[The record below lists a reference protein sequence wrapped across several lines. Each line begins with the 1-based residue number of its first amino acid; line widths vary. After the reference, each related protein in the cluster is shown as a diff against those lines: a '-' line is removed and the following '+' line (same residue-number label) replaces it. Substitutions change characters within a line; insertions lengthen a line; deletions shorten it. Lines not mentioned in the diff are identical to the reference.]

1 MICAMIIKAIRFR
14 TRSSVNRLIS
24 HLKNGIDN
32 DAVTF
37 LTGTAADISDMH
49 SDALAKRST
58 YSIRHWIVSPHEATT
73 RDQMREVVTMLA
85 EEFHFD
91 ASRAVII
98 EHQKPRA
105 TSDAHFTHWHVLV
118 GEIDPASGKVLRCS
132 FDRIIHELVARWSEF
147 KFGHRFVQG
156 VHTKSVIAGLRKRG
170 ASEVAEFIERELD
183 EAEPPSREAF
193 THAQHQAKKRA
204 GADLP
209 AVRQAV
215 KQAMTTA
222 TTVAGLEASLAASSL
237 LIAAGDKRDTWI
249 VTDEHGECI
258 GSLVRLSGMK
268 KTEIDRIM
276 RGASDEPAN
285 YKRVTRT
292 SNSSRSASYSQPAAA
307 AKRPAN
313 TRPRSPHSDTGQNSG
328 SARKCV
334 EPDRAFES
342 EIGLPQAVALSS
354 VGWFAGL
361 ERNRDKLSL
370 LLGKA
375 NMLAM
380 SSEER
385 IAANLWEME
394 EQARFDFNRT
404 VPVFAYSEKTTRLRT
419 EVAAIEKSVAK
430 KWDTLF
436 VAEQRL
442 GKARRPRWW
451 HYLLGIAFILERQQR
466 QLGSAVQQA
475 SDELRNCNSDLE
487 AVKSKLVRQEVQDK
501 EQHSALVQDIAKRKE
516 AAGPVLNQV
525 AAANEI
531 IRQHPSMALCGI
543 DFILA
548 QARVRVRDQQRV
560 EEKKVKNDL
569 DSRRFGF
576 GP

>member
-1 MICAMIIKAIRFR
+1 M
-14 TRSSVNRLIS
+14 
-24 HLKNGIDN
+24 
-32 DAVTF
+32 
-37 LTGTAADISDMH
+37 
-49 SDALAKRST
+49 
-58 YSIRHWIVSPHEATT
+58 
-73 RDQMREVVTMLA
+73 
-85 EEFHFD
+85 
-91 ASRAVII
+91 
-98 EHQKPRA
+98 
-105 TSDAHFTHWHVLV
+105 LV

-170 ASEVAEFIERELD
+170 ASEVAKVIERELG

-209 AVRQAV
+209 TVRQAV

-222 TTVAGLEASLAASSL
+222 TTLAGLEASLAASSL
-237 LIAAGDKRDTWI
+237 LVAAGDKRDTWI

-276 RGASDEPAN
+276 RGASDEPATD
-285 YKRVTRT
+285 KRDNRT
-292 SNSSRSASYSQPAAA
+292 SNSSRSASYSQPVAA

-313 TRPRSPHSDTGQNSG
+313 TQPRSPHSDTGQNPG
-328 SARKCV
+328 SAGKRV
-334 EPDRAFES
+334 EPDRALES
-342 EIGLPQAVALSS
+342 EIGLPQVVVLSPVA
-354 VGWFAGL
+354 WFAGL
-361 ERNRDKLSL
+361 ERSKDKLSL

-380 SSEER
+380 PSEER
-385 IAANLWEME
+385 IAANLWELE

-404 VPVFAYSEKTTRLRT
+404 VPVFAYSERTTRLRT

-436 VAEQRL
+436 DAEQRL

-451 HYLLGIAFILERQQR
+451 HYLLGIAFVLERQQR
-466 QLGSAVQQA
+466 QLASAVQQA
-475 SDELRNCNSDLE
+475 SDELKNCSSDLE
-487 AVKSKLVRQEVQDK
+487 AVKSKLVRQEVHDK
-501 EQHSALVQDIAKRKE
+501 EQHAALVQDIAKRKE

-531 IRQHPSMALCGI
+531 IRQHPPMALCGLN
-543 DFILA
+543 FILA
-548 QARVRVRDQQRV
+548 RARSRVRDQQRV
-560 EEKKVKNDL
+560 EEKKVENDL
-569 DSRRFGF
+569 DNRRFGY